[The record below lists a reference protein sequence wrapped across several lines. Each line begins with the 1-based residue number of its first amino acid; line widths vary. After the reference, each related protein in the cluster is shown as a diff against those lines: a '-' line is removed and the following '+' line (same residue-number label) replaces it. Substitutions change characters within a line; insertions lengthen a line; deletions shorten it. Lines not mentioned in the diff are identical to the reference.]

1 MAITALFLDLGGV
14 LLTNGWDRNARELA
28 AKTFDLDHKEMDE
41 RHHLTFDTYEV
52 GKLTPRRVPQPDRLF
67 REE

>member
-28 AKTFDLDHKEMDE
+28 AKTFRPRPQGNGRAASPDL
-41 RHHLTFDTYEV
+41 
-52 GKLTPRRVPQPDRLF
+52 
-67 REE
+67 